1 MINPIKSLPI
11 VLILILTAFP
21 VLFSGCAAPT
31 QVTERAEERGETLHI
46 LIDTAR
52 GPMSIDEEY
61 LFTKA
66 IEEVFEENEHAEP
79 FIVRRSGRGAAPAQ
93 APRLNLTIVEWRQ
106 IIPNQIDCRVSASLR
121 VNGLRH
127 DLGVVRGEKTGL
139 ATALGPDQV
148 NDIFRGAAAD
158 AIRALYPRLVE
169 HLPQT
174 N

>member
-1 MINPIKSLPI
+1 MTHAKSMKSISL
-11 VLILILTAFP
+11 VLVFTASL
-21 VLFSGCAAPT
+21 VLFAGCAAPT
-31 QVTERAEERGETLHI
+31 HVTEREEDREETLHI

-66 IEEVFEENEHAEP
+66 IEEVFEENDHAGP

-93 APRLNLTIVEWRQ
+93 APRLHLTIVEWRQ

-121 VNGLRH
+121 LNGVRH
-127 DLGVVRGEKTGL
+127 DLGVARGDKTGL

-148 NDIFRGAAAD
+148 NDIFRGAAAE
-158 AIRALYPRLVE
+158 AIRALYPRLAE
-169 HLPQT
+169 HLPEPR
-174 N
+174 